1 MKEIKKLMDQYGV
14 DAVVEAVRGLTST
27 HVPKTATPLVDE
39 DKLQATIYQL
49 DTGVS
54 EILAAGSAVE
64 VAYQN
69 KAELLKQSRQLDTE
83 IQLEEARAVMSI
95 AGTGKDAYAL
105 LDNGAKVA
113 VTNDTARDAFR
124 RMSSKDYRNKQA
136 TIDADVV
143 KIDIE
148 LAKAKDAYSAK
159 LEALQCIR
167 AKANLQANIL
177 ANLV

>member
-1 MKEIKKLMDQYGV
+1 MKEIKELMDQYGV
-14 DAVVEAVRGLTST
+14 EAVVEAVRGLTST

-49 DTGVS
+49 DTGVAD
-54 EILAAGSAVE
+54 ILEAGTLVE
-64 VAYQN
+64 ATYQN

-83 IQLEEARAVMSI
+83 IQLEEAHAIMSI
-95 AGTGKDAYAL
+95 TGTGKDAYAI
-105 LDNGAKVA
+105 LDNGTKVA
-113 VTNDTARDAFR
+113 ITNDTARDAFR
-124 RMSSKDYRNKQA
+124 RMASKDYRNKQSA
-136 TIDADVV
+136 IDADVV

-177 ANLV
+177 ANMV